1 MILKFEQW
9 NQLNEASVLTSI
21 KNWLS
26 GNFGGAV
33 EKLDS
38 LILAIKKAETG
49 YIQEWEDV
57 VSEIDQL
64 EIKLQGDVDAAQ
76 EKSTL
81 RMVERKKQ
89 ILSAI
94 KKKKEK
100 ELENI
105 FRKVELITKGN
116 NRLSDYWGKEKA
128 QADADIAKRMYD
140 IAKSL
145 GDDEMAS
152 DLYDKYKKFLDKS
165 TRLESVLSK
174 KYGGKLGKLSDKEG
188 ELESSE
194 SSLSKL
200 SKKTLGEFSDSVKDL
215 DPKEAKELM
224 KICTEERNRLYVDMD
239 LEISRIEEEIKKK
252 KDRDFE
258 IEAERNIKKIKE
270 KYLEKI
276 REFRSKIT
284 LAKRYS

>member
-105 FRKVELITKGN
+105 FRKVEVITKGN

-174 KYGGKLGKLSDKEG
+174 KYKGKLGKLSDKEE
-188 ELESSE
+188 ELEKSE
-194 SSLSKL
+194 TSLSKL
-200 SKKTLGEFSDSVKDL
+200 SKKPLGEFSDSVKDL
-215 DPKEAKELM
+215 DPREARELM

-239 LEISRIEEEIKKK
+239 LEVSRIEEEIKKK

-270 KYLEKI
+270 TYLGKI

>member
-1 MILKFEQW
+1 MI
-9 NQLNEASVLTSI
+9 
-21 KNWLS
+21 
-26 GNFGGAV
+26 
-33 EKLDS
+33 
-38 LILAIKKAETG
+38 
-49 YIQEWEDV
+49 
-57 VSEIDQL
+57 
-64 EIKLQGDVDAAQ
+64 
-76 EKSTL
+76 
-81 RMVERKKQ
+81 ERKKQ

-128 QADADIAKRMYD
+128 QADVDIAKRMYD

-174 KYGGKLGKLSDKEG
+174 KYKGKLGKLSDKEE
-188 ELESSE
+188 ELEKSE
-194 SSLSKL
+194 TSLSKL
-200 SKKTLGEFSDSVKDL
+200 SKKPLGEFSDSVKDL

-224 KICTEERNRLYVDMD
+224 KICTDERNRLYVDMD
-239 LEISRIEEEIKKK
+239 LEISKIEEEIKKK

-270 KYLEKI
+270 KYLERI

>member
-105 FRKVELITKGN
+105 FRKVEVITKGN
-116 NRLSDYWGKEKA
+116 SRLSDYWGKEKA

-174 KYGGKLGKLSDKEG
+174 KYKGKLGKLSDKEE
-188 ELESSE
+188 ELEKSE
-194 SSLSKL
+194 TSLSKL
-200 SKKTLGEFSDSVKDL
+200 SKKPLGEFSDSVKDL

-239 LEISRIEEEIKKK
+239 LEVSRIEEEIKKK

>member
-105 FRKVELITKGN
+105 FRKVEVITKGN
-116 NRLSDYWGKEKA
+116 SRLSDYWGKEKA

-174 KYGGKLGKLSDKEG
+174 KYKGKLGKLSDKEE
-188 ELESSE
+188 ELEKSE
-194 SSLSKL
+194 TSLSKL
-200 SKKTLGEFSDSVKDL
+200 SKKPLGEFSDSVKDL
-215 DPKEAKELM
+215 DPREAKELM

-239 LEISRIEEEIKKK
+239 LEVSRIEEEIKKK

>member
-33 EKLDS
+33 EKLDN
-38 LILAIKKAETG
+38 LVLAIKKAETG

-64 EIKLQGDVDAAQ
+64 EIKLQGDIDAAQ

-105 FRKVELITKGN
+105 FRKVDAITKGN
-116 NRLSDYWGKEKA
+116 KRLSDYWEKEKA
-128 QADADIAKRMYD
+128 QADSDIAKRMYD

-174 KYGGKLGKLSDKEG
+174 KYGGKLGKLSDKEEEMERSG
-188 ELESSE
+188 G
-194 SSLSKL
+194 SLSKL
-200 SKKTLGEFSDSVKDL
+200 SKKPLGEFSDSVKDL

-224 KICTEERNRLYVDMD
+224 KICTDERNRLYVDMD
-239 LEISRIEEEIKKK
+239 LEISKIEEEIKKK

-270 KYLEKI
+270 KYLERI

>member
-26 GNFGGAV
+26 GNFGGSV
-33 EKLDS
+33 EKLDN
-38 LILAIKKAETG
+38 LILALKKAETG

-64 EIKLQGDVDAAQ
+64 EIKLQGDVNAAE
-76 EKSTL
+76 EKTSL
-81 RMVERKKQ
+81 RMIERKKQ
-89 ILSAI
+89 ILDSL

-100 ELENI
+100 EVENV
-105 FRKVELITKGN
+105 FRKVDEIIKGN
-116 NRLSDYWGKEKA
+116 KRLSDYWEKEKA
-128 QADADIAKRMYD
+128 QADVDIAKKMYD

-145 GDDEMAS
+145 GNDDMAS
-152 DLYDKYKKFLDKS
+152 DLYSKYKKFLDKS
-165 TRLESVLSK
+165 TKLESILSK
-174 KYGGKLGKLSDKEG
+174 KYKGKLGKLSDKE
-188 ELESSE
+188 EKTAKKE
-194 SSLSKL
+194 SSLDKL
-200 SKKTLGEFSDSVKDL
+200 AKKPLGEFSDSVKDL
-215 DPKEAKELM
+215 DPKDAKELM
-224 KICTEERNRLYVDMD
+224 KICTEERNKLYVDMD
-239 LEISRIEEEIKKK
+239 LEISKIEEEIKKK

>member
-174 KYGGKLGKLSDKEG
+174 KYKGKLGKLSDKEE
-188 ELESSE
+188 ELEKSE
-194 SSLSKL
+194 TSLSKL
-200 SKKTLGEFSDSVKDL
+200 SKKPLGEFSDSVKDL
-215 DPKEAKELM
+215 DPKEARELM

-270 KYLEKI
+270 TYLGKI

>member
-81 RMVERKKQ
+81 RMIERKKQ

-105 FRKVELITKGN
+105 FRKVEVITKGN
-116 NRLSDYWGKEKA
+116 SRLSDYWGKEKA

-174 KYGGKLGKLSDKEG
+174 KYKGKLGKLSDKEE
-188 ELESSE
+188 ELEKSE
-194 SSLSKL
+194 TSLSKL
-200 SKKTLGEFSDSVKDL
+200 SKKPLGEFSDSVKDL
-215 DPKEAKELM
+215 DPKEARELM

-239 LEISRIEEEIKKK
+239 LEVSRIEEEIKKK

-270 KYLEKI
+270 TYLGKI

>member
-105 FRKVELITKGN
+105 FRKVEVITKGN

-174 KYGGKLGKLSDKEG
+174 KYKGKLGKLSDKEE
-188 ELESSE
+188 ELEKSE
-194 SSLSKL
+194 TSLSKL
-200 SKKTLGEFSDSVKDL
+200 SKKPLGEFSDSVKDL
-215 DPKEAKELM
+215 DPREAKELM

-239 LEISRIEEEIKKK
+239 LEVSRIEEEIKKK